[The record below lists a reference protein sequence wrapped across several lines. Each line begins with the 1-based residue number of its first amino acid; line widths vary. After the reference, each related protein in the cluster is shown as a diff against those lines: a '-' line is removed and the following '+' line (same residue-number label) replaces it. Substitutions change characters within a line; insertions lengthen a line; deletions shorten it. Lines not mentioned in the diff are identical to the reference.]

1 MSARTLDLN
10 AVRHPVKTWI
20 APYVWSRAVA
30 PVRPPVDLH
39 GALPALPMRIAL
51 LQGCGYVHVS
61 VDGDFIP
68 ADCDW
73 CRPDRPRITS
83 VRVHSDPRRDR
94 RWGTLPDRV
103 EVCLQC
109 ALGLHRPATARGTRL
124 GAVGQALAEA
134 PAGAAILVEVCE

>member
-1 MSARTLDLN
+1 MTVRLLDLD

-20 APYVWSRAVA
+20 APWVWSRAAVTI
-30 PVRPPVDLH
+30 PPPVDLH

-61 VDGDFIP
+61 LDANFIP
-68 ADCDW
+68 TDCEW
-73 CRPDRPRITS
+73 CKQDRPRITS

-94 RWGTLPDRV
+94 RWDALPDRID
-103 EVCLQC
+103 VCLQC
-109 ALGLHRPATARGTRL
+109 ALGLYRPATARGVRL

-134 PAGAAILVEVCE
+134 PAGAVIVVEVCE